1 MRYALL
7 LLLATALTRADGA
20 NLRDQ
25 LQLAEKADDRPAQIE
40 IIRRILAEEPDSA
53 KLHGQLLQLWLT
65 EGDYDMADRTLD
77 DWKDAPENIAA
88 SAQATILLARH
99 HEDDAIRVLE
109 IYHQKAPTDLAIT
122 RQLSGYLAGS
132 PARQLALLENAP
144 GVTETPDLLVSRAYA
159 RLYLQDYTGALAD
172 FAMAD
177 KLAPKSNAVKSN
189 RAEFDRVRVAAEGI
203 RLATEQLA
211 KNPRDFTALTQRAY
225 WYLSLGPRATP
236 LERTTYD
243 ANAALALVA
252 DSAAA
257 RILLAT
263 SLVRSGKLNQEAAL
277 KKYGV
282 DTSKS
287 FLIPET
293 LTQLLAEDV
302 KLQKDPKDGKA
313 LAARANLLS
322 HLPAQ
327 FQLALN
333 DITTALDLDPRN
345 AAAASE
351 RIDILVR
358 MGRLD
363 DAVSALRRLDAMNP
377 PAGTVSSASLL
388 IAGAYLKAY
397 RYREA
402 LDYANEAIT
411 AKPTAEAYKF
421 RASVWERMDRPA
433 DAQADIAKA
442 TALEKNR
449 R

>member
-7 LLLATALTRADGA
+7 ILLAAALSRVDGA

-25 LQLAEKADDRPAQIE
+25 LQLAESADDRPAQIE
-40 IIRRILAEEPDSA
+40 IVRRLLEQEPDNG
-53 KLHGQLLQLWLT
+53 KLRGQLLQLWLT

-77 DWKDAPENIAA
+77 DWRDAPKNIAA
-88 SAQATILLARH
+88 SAQATILLARD

-109 IYHQKAPTDLAIT
+109 TYHGKAPNDLAIT
-122 RQLSGYLAGS
+122 RQLSGYLAGNPS
-132 PARQLALLENAP
+132 RQLALLASAP
-144 GVTETPDLLVSRAYA
+144 GVTETPDLLVARAYA
-159 RLYLQDYTGALAD
+159 HLYLQDYDSALAD

-177 KLAPKSNAVKSN
+177 KLAPKSDAVKNN
-189 RAEFDRVRVAAEGI
+189 RAEFDRVRVASEGI
-203 RLATEQLA
+203 RAATEQLA
-211 KNPRDFTALTQRAY
+211 KNPRDFAALVQRAY
-225 WYLSLGPRATP
+225 WYLSLGGRATP
-236 LERTTYD
+236 LEKATAD
-243 ANAALALVA
+243 ANAALSLVP

-263 SLVRSGKLNQEAAL
+263 ALVRSGKINQEAAL

-287 FLIPET
+287 FPIPET
-293 LTQLLAEDV
+293 LNQLIAEDL
-302 KLQKDPKDGKA
+302 KLQKDPKSNKS
-313 LAARANLLS
+313 LTARANLLT

-333 DITTALDLDPRN
+333 DINTALDLDPRN
-345 AAAASE
+345 TAAASE

-363 DAVSALRRLDAMNP
+363 DAVSALRRLADSNP
-377 PAGTVSSASLL
+377 PANTVSSASLL

-402 LDYANEAIT
+402 LDYASEAIT

-421 RASVWERMDRPA
+421 RASVWVRMDRPA

>member
-7 LLLATALTRADGA
+7 LLLAAALTGADGA
-20 NLRDQ
+20 DLRDQ

-40 IIRRILAEEPDSA
+40 IIRRILAEEPDDA

-77 DWKDAPENIAA
+77 DWKDAPENVAA
-88 SAQATILLARH
+88 SAQATILLARN
-99 HEDDAIRVLE
+99 HEDDAIRILE
-109 IYHQKAPTDLAIT
+109 TYHAKAPTDLAIT
-122 RQLSGYLAGS
+122 RQLAGYLAGN
-132 PARQLALLENAP
+132 PARQLALLESAP

-172 FAMAD
+172 FALAD
-177 KLAPKSNAVKSN
+177 KIAPKSHAVKSN
-189 RAEFDRVRVAAEGI
+189 RAEFDRIRVAAEGI

-211 KNPRDFTALTQRAY
+211 KNPRDFAALAQRAY
-225 WYLSLGPRATP
+225 WYLSLGGRATP
-236 LERTTYD
+236 LDKATAD
-243 ANAALALVA
+243 ANAALAQVPE
-252 DSAAA
+252 SAAA
-257 RILLAT
+257 RLLLAT
-263 SLVRSGKLNQEAAL
+263 ALVRSGKLSQEAAL

-293 LTQLLAEDV
+293 LTQLVNEDL
-302 KLQKDPKDGKA
+302 KLQKDPRDGKA
-313 LAARANLLS
+313 LSARANVLG

-333 DITTALDLDPRN
+333 DTNAALDLDPRN

-377 PAGTVSSASLL
+377 PAGAVSSASLL

-411 AKPTAEAYKF
+411 AKPTAESYKF

-433 DAQADIAKA
+433 DVQADIAKA